1 MINVKLNIQNLPP
14 HLSNMAPAPARFSS
28 FVEVVQKEE
37 DEFVWGAMAELEK
50 EVKNI
55 KGLVMTQ
62 VQEKTEIVKRT
73 DKNKKAVNKMIVS
86 KGRRQ

>member
-1 MINVKLNIQNLPP
+1 
-14 HLSNMAPAPARFSS
+14 MAPAPARFSS

>member
-1 MINVKLNIQNLPP
+1 
-14 HLSNMAPAPARFSS
+14 MAPAPARFSS

-37 DEFVWGAMAELEK
+37 DEFVWRAMAELEK